1 MPFYS
6 SVAEAIVEEGEGI
19 NEEMKRGREEREERK
34 RENVQER

>member
-6 SVAEAIVEEGEGI
+6 SVAEAIVEEGEER